1 MAAQTRRV
9 DAWVLAAAQS
19 GAVTVREWCLVA
31 LAKHPSP
38 SPGALDSFDADMS
51 VMCVAAAGAE
61 QSSSSSTSSS
71 SSSSSSGSGGH
82 GAGGGGRGP
91 DLPALLAELLIQV
104 HIVPPLA
111 AINPLSLIAIVSGP
125 RCVW

>member
-38 SPGALDSFDADMS
+38 SSPGALDSFDADMS

-61 QSSSSSTSSS
+61 LTSSS

-82 GAGGGGRGP
+82 GAGGGARGP

-104 HIVPPLA
+104 PLVPPS
-111 AINPLSLIAIVSGP
+111 PLLMYTPCRSSQSHPAPFCG
-125 RCVW
+125 W